1 VSTWKSEQLAC
12 PRCGA
17 PVEAKVV
24 RAVAAGRAPAWR
36 RAVLDGTLHRPR
48 CGGCDA
54 VVAIEAQ
61 FLYDDDARGEWVM
74 VAPTAALAAWAAHER
89 EAMATFA
96 RVMAA
101 SGVGRRPTRV
111 RVVFGVAE
119 LREKI
124 AAWDAGLD
132 DRQLECAKLVVLR
145 ERPAVRGPDERMRW
159 LELGGDPLVLGIGA
173 ATAAAPVR
181 VTLDVPR
188 AWLAGIDVDAW
199 RPSCPEL
206 FADGF
211 VSIDRYLR
219 AEAA

>member
-1 VSTWKSEQLAC
+1 VSTWKLELLAC

-17 PVEAKVV
+17 RVEAKVV

-36 RAVLDGTLHRPR
+36 QAVLDGGLHRPR

-61 FLYDDDARGEWVM
+61 FLYDDQPRGEWVM
-74 VAPTAALAAWAAHER
+74 VAPTAALDAWAAHER

-101 SGVGRRPTRV
+101 TDASPRPSRV
-111 RVVFGVAE
+111 RVVFGVPE
-119 LREKI
+119 LREKV

-145 ERPAVRGPDERMRW
+145 ERPAVRGPGERMRW
-159 LELGGDPLVLGIGA
+159 LDLAADPLVLGVGA

-181 VTLDVPR
+181 ATLAVPR
-188 AWLAGIDVDAW
+188 AWVAQIALDAW

>member
-1 VSTWKSEQLAC
+1 MSTWKLEQLAC

-17 PVEAKVV
+17 PVEAKVA

-48 CGGCDA
+48 CAGCDA
-54 VVAIEAQ
+54 VVPIEVQ
-61 FLYDDDARGEWVM
+61 FLYDDEARGEWVM
-74 VAPTAALAAWAAHER
+74 VAPTAAIDAWAAHER
-89 EAMATFA
+89 EAMATYA

-101 SGVGRRPTRV
+101 TEAGPRPSRV

-119 LREKI
+119 LREKV

-159 LELGGDPLVLGIGA
+159 LELADDPLVLGIGA

-181 VTLDVPR
+181 ATLEVPR
-188 AWLAGIDVDAW
+188 AWLARIAIDAW
-199 RPSCPEL
+199 RASCPEL

-211 VSIDRYLR
+211 VSVDRYLR